1 MSPMSGGVHFGVM
14 VPQIKR
20 TWQETQRAALAFEEM
35 GFDSLW
41 VNDHLYGP
49 QSPAIPMLE
58 AWTLAAGIAAV
69 TERPEIGTLVTPVGM
84 RNPAHTGKMIATVDN
99 IAGGRII
106 PGFGSGWMPR
116 EFTDFGMPFVS
127 TRDRLRQLEEGLQI
141 FRGMFD
147 PDQDEFSFEG
157 QFFHA
162 ENLVTQPK
170 PPRDVPILVGGGGE
184 QVTMRIAAQYADIW
198 NNSAGAQDNLEHKVS
213 VLRGHAERLGRD
225 PAAVRVSQQCLVTIV
240 EDDAQV
246 GPMVERAQKIFGGHM
261 GNPAG
266 DMALTG
272 TPGMI
277 KQRIDRHVE
286 LGCDM
291 FMIEFF
297 GRDTIEPA
305 QMFAETVIP
314 EFR

>member
-1 MSPMSGGVHFGVM
+1 MTNSPHFGVM

-20 TWQETQRAALAFEEM
+20 TWPETQRAATAFEEM

-69 TERPEIGTLVTPVGM
+69 TERAEIGTLVTPVGM

-141 FRGMFD
+141 FKGMFD
-147 PDQDEFSFEG
+147 AEQDEFSFEG
-157 QFFHA
+157 EFFHT

-170 PPRDVPILVGGGGE
+170 PPRDMPILVGGGGE

-225 PAAVRVSQQCLVTIV
+225 PSEIRVSQQCLVTIV
-240 EDDAQV
+240 DDDSKV

-266 DMALTG
+266 EMALTG
-272 TPGMI
+272 TPSMI
-277 KQRIDRHVE
+277 KERIEKHVE

>member
-1 MSPMSGGVHFGVM
+1 MSNVHFGVM

-20 TWQETQRAALAFEEM
+20 TWEESKRAAQAFEEM

-49 QSPAIPMLE
+49 QSPSIPMME
-58 AWTLAAGIAAV
+58 AWTLAAGLAAA

-99 IAGGRII
+99 IACGRII

-116 EFTDFGMPFVS
+116 EFTDFGMPFPDA
-127 TRDRLRQLEEGLQI
+127 RDRLRQLEEGLQI
-141 FRGMFD
+141 FKGMWD
-147 PDQDEFSFEG
+147 PDLESVTFEG
-157 QFFHA
+157 EHFRT

-170 PPRDVPILVGGGGE
+170 PVRVPPILVGGGGE
-184 QVTMRIAAQYADIW
+184 KVTMRIAAQYGDIW
-198 NNSAGAQDNLEHKVS
+198 NNSAGGQDDLERKVS

-225 PAAVRVSQQCLVTIV
+225 PSDIRVSQQCLVTIV
-240 EDDAQV
+240 EREDQL

-266 DMALTG
+266 EMALTG
-272 TPGMI
+272 TPDTI
-277 KQRIDRHVE
+277 KERIAKHAE

-297 GRDTIEPA
+297 GRDTVEPA
-305 QMFAETVIP
+305 QLFAETVMP
-314 EFR
+314 AFR

>member
-1 MSPMSGGVHFGVM
+1 MTNSPHFGVM

-20 TWQETQRAALAFEEM
+20 TWRETRRASLAFEEM

-58 AWTLAAGIAAV
+58 AWTLAAGIAAA
-69 TERPEIGTLVTPVGM
+69 TETSEIGTLVTPVGM

-99 IAGGRII
+99 IAGGRVI

-141 FRGMFD
+141 FKGMFD
-147 PDQDEFSFEG
+147 ADQDEFSFEG
-157 QFFHA
+157 EFFHT

-170 PPRDVPILVGGGGE
+170 PPRDMPILVGGGGE
-184 QVTMRIAAQYADIW
+184 KVTMRIAAQYADIW
-198 NNSAGAQDNLEHKVS
+198 NNSAGSQDDLEHKVS
-213 VLRGHAERLGRD
+213 VLHGHAKALGRD
-225 PAAVRVSQQCLVTIV
+225 PSELRVSQQCLVTIV
-240 EDDAQV
+240 EDDAKV

-272 TPGMI
+272 TPSMI
-277 KQRIDRHVE
+277 KERIEKHVE

>member
-1 MSPMSGGVHFGVM
+1 MSNSPHFGVM

-20 TWQETQRAALAFEEM
+20 TWQETQRAASAFEEM

-69 TERPEIGTLVTPVGM
+69 TEKPEIGTLVTPVGM

-141 FRGMFD
+141 FKGMFD
-147 PDQDEFSFEG
+147 PVQDEFSFEG
-157 QFFHA
+157 EFFHT

-170 PPRDVPILVGGGGE
+170 PPRDMPILVGGGGE

-198 NNSAGAQDNLEHKVS
+198 NNSAGAQDDLEHKVS

-225 PAAVRVSQQCLVTIV
+225 PSEIRVSQQCLVTIV
-240 EDDAQV
+240 EDDEKV

-266 DMALTG
+266 KMALTG
-272 TPGMI
+272 TPAMI
-277 KQRIDRHVE
+277 KERVERHVE

>member
-1 MSPMSGGVHFGVM
+1 MSNSPHFGVM

-20 TWQETQRAALAFEEM
+20 TWQETQRAASAFEEM

-69 TERPEIGTLVTPVGM
+69 TEKPEIGTLVTPVGM

-141 FRGMFD
+141 FKGMFD
-147 PDQDEFSFEG
+147 PEQDQFSFEG
-157 QFFHA
+157 EFFHT

-170 PPRDVPILVGGGGE
+170 PPRDMPILVGGGGE

-198 NNSAGAQDNLEHKVS
+198 NNSAGAQDDLEHKVS

-225 PAAVRVSQQCLVTIV
+225 PSEIRVSQQCLVTIV
-240 EDDAQV
+240 EDDEKV

-266 DMALTG
+266 EMALTG
-272 TPGMI
+272 TPAMI
-277 KQRIDRHVE
+277 KERVERHVE

>member
-1 MSPMSGGVHFGVM
+1 VTNSPHFGVM

-20 TWQETQRAALAFEEM
+20 TWQETRRASLAFEEM

-58 AWTLAAGIAAV
+58 AWTLAAGIAAA
-69 TERPEIGTLVTPVGM
+69 TEKPEIGTLVTPVGM

-99 IAGGRII
+99 IAGGRVI
-106 PGFGSGWMPR
+106 PGFGSGWMLR

-141 FRGMFD
+141 FKGMFD
-147 PDQDEFSFEG
+147 ADQDEFSFEG
-157 QFFHA
+157 EFFHT

-170 PPRDVPILVGGGGE
+170 PPRDMPILVGGGGE
-184 QVTMRIAAQYADIW
+184 KVTMRIAAQYADIW
-198 NNSAGAQDNLEHKVS
+198 NNSAGAQDDLEHKVS
-213 VLRGHAERLGRD
+213 VLHGHAKALGRD
-225 PAAVRVSQQCLVTIV
+225 PSELRVSQQCLVTIV
-240 EDDAQV
+240 EDDAKV

-272 TPGMI
+272 TPAMI
-277 KQRIDRHVE
+277 KERIEKHVE

>member
-1 MSPMSGGVHFGVM
+1 MSNVHFGVM

-20 TWQETQRAALAFEEM
+20 TWEESKRAAQAFEEM

-49 QSPAIPMLE
+49 QSPSIPMME
-58 AWTLAAGIAAV
+58 AWTLAAGLAAA

-116 EFTDFGMPFVS
+116 EFTDFGMPFPDA
-127 TRDRLRQLEEGLQI
+127 RDRLRQLEEGLQI
-141 FRGMFD
+141 FKGMWD
-147 PDQDEFSFEG
+147 PDRESVTFEG
-157 QFFHA
+157 EHFRT

-170 PPRDVPILVGGGGE
+170 PVRVPPILVGGGGE
-184 QVTMRIAAQYADIW
+184 KVTMRIAAQYGDIW
-198 NNSAGAQDNLEHKVS
+198 NNSAGGQDDLDRKVS
-213 VLRGHAERLGRD
+213 VLRGHAERLGRAPD
-225 PAAVRVSQQCLVTIV
+225 EIRVSQQCLVTIV
-240 EDDAQV
+240 EREDQL

-266 DMALTG
+266 EMALTG
-272 TPGMI
+272 TPDII
-277 KQRIDRHVE
+277 KERIAKHAE

-297 GRDTIEPA
+297 GRDTVEPA
-305 QMFAETVIP
+305 QLFAETVMP
-314 EFR
+314 AFR

>member
-1 MSPMSGGVHFGVM
+1 MSNSPHFGVM

-20 TWQETQRAALAFEEM
+20 SWQETQRAASAFEEM

-69 TERPEIGTLVTPVGM
+69 TEKPEIGTLVTPVGM

-141 FRGMFD
+141 FKGMFD

-157 QFFHA
+157 EFFHT

-170 PPRDVPILVGGGGE
+170 PPRDMPILVGGGGE
-184 QVTMRIAAQYADIW
+184 KVTMRIAAQYADIW

-213 VLRGHAERLGRD
+213 VLHGHARNVGRD
-225 PAAVRVSQQCLVTIV
+225 PSEIRVSQQCLVTIV
-240 EDDAQV
+240 EDDAKV

-272 TPGMI
+272 TPSMI
-277 KQRIDRHVE
+277 KERIEKHVE

>member
-1 MSPMSGGVHFGVM
+1 MSDGVHFGVM

-20 TWQETQRAALAFEEM
+20 SWQESKRAALAFEEL

-69 TERPEIGTLVTPVGM
+69 TESPEIGTLVTPVGM

-116 EFTDFGMPFVS
+116 EFSDFGMPFLS
-127 TRDRLRQLEEGLQI
+127 TRERLAQLEEGLQI
-141 FRGMFD
+141 FRGMWD
-147 PDQDEFSFEG
+147 AEQEAFSFDG
-157 QFFHA
+157 QFFQTD
-162 ENLVTQPK
+162 NLVTQPK
-170 PPRDVPILVGGGGE
+170 PARKVPILVGGGGE
-184 QVTMRIAAQYADIW
+184 RVTMRIAAQYADIW
-198 NNSAGAQDNLEHKVS
+198 NNSAGAQDQLAHKVG

-225 PAAVRVSQQCLVTIV
+225 PSEIRVSQQCLATIA
-240 EDDAQV
+240 ESEEQL
-246 GPMVERAQKIFGGHM
+246 GPMVDRAQEIFGGHM

-266 DMALTG
+266 GMALTG
-272 TPGMI
+272 TPAMI
-277 KQRIDRHVE
+277 KERVQKHVDQ
-286 LGCDM
+286 GCDM

-305 QMFAETVIP
+305 RVFAETVIP

>member
-1 MSPMSGGVHFGVM
+1 MSNSPHFGVM

-20 TWQETQRAALAFEEM
+20 TWQETQRAASAFEEM

-69 TERPEIGTLVTPVGM
+69 TEKPEIGTLVTPVGM

-141 FRGMFD
+141 FKGMFD
-147 PDQDEFSFEG
+147 PEQDEFSFEG
-157 QFFHA
+157 EFFHT

-170 PPRDVPILVGGGGE
+170 PPRDMPILVGGGGE

-198 NNSAGAQDNLEHKVS
+198 NNSAGAQDDLEHKVS

-225 PAAVRVSQQCLVTIV
+225 PSEIRVSQQCLVTIV
-240 EDDAQV
+240 EDDEKV

-266 DMALTG
+266 EMALTG
-272 TPGMI
+272 TPAMI
-277 KQRIDRHVE
+277 KERVERHVE

>member
-1 MSPMSGGVHFGVM
+1 
-14 VPQIKR
+14 
-20 TWQETQRAALAFEEM
+20 
-35 GFDSLW
+35 
-41 VNDHLYGP
+41 
-49 QSPAIPMLE
+49 
-58 AWTLAAGIAAV
+58 
-69 TERPEIGTLVTPVGM
+69 
-84 RNPAHTGKMIATVDN
+84 
-99 IAGGRII
+99 
-106 PGFGSGWMPR
+106 
-116 EFTDFGMPFVS
+116 MPFVS

-141 FRGMFD
+141 FKGMFD
-147 PDQDEFSFEG
+147 ADQDEFSFEG
-157 QFFHA
+157 EFFHT

-170 PPRDVPILVGGGGE
+170 PPRDMPILVGGGGE
-184 QVTMRIAAQYADIW
+184 KVTMRIAAQYADIW
-198 NNSAGAQDNLEHKVS
+198 NNSAGSQDDLEHKVS
-213 VLRGHAERLGRD
+213 VLHGHANALGRD
-225 PAAVRVSQQCLVTIV
+225 PSELRVSQQCLVTIV
-240 EDDAQV
+240 EDDAKV

-272 TPGMI
+272 TPSMI
-277 KQRIDRHVE
+277 KERIEKHVE

>member
-1 MSPMSGGVHFGVM
+1 MTNSPHFGVM

-20 TWQETQRAALAFEEM
+20 TWQETQRAATAFEEM

-69 TERPEIGTLVTPVGM
+69 TESAQIGTLVTPVGM

-99 IAGGRII
+99 IAGGRVI

-116 EFTDFGMPFVS
+116 EFTDFGMPFLGG
-127 TRDRLRQLEEGLQI
+127 RERLGQLEEGLQI
-141 FRGMFD
+141 FRQMWD
-147 PDQDEFSFEG
+147 PDQEEVTFDGEFFRTD
-157 QFFHA
+157 Q
-162 ENLVTQPK
+162 LVTEPK
-170 PPRDVPILVGGGGE
+170 PPRVPPILVGGGGE
-184 QVTMRIAAQYADIW
+184 KVTMRIAAQYADIW
-198 NNSAGAQDNLEHKVS
+198 NNSAGAQDNLAHKVS

-225 PAAVRVSQQCLVTIV
+225 PEEIRVSQQCLVTLA
-240 EDDAQV
+240 ESEEAL

-266 DMALTG
+266 EMALTG
-272 TPGMI
+272 TPDMI
-277 KQRIDRHVE
+277 KQRIAKHVE

-305 QMFAETVIP
+305 QAFAEAVIP

>member
-1 MSPMSGGVHFGVM
+1 MSNSPHFGVM

-20 TWQETQRAALAFEEM
+20 SWQETQRAASAFEEM

-58 AWTLAAGIAAV
+58 AWTLSAGIAAV
-69 TERPEIGTLVTPVGM
+69 TERAEIGTLVTPVGM

-141 FRGMFD
+141 FKGMFD
-147 PDQDEFSFEG
+147 AEQDEFSFEG
-157 QFFHA
+157 EFFHT

-170 PPRDVPILVGGGGE
+170 PPRDMPILVGGGGE

-225 PAAVRVSQQCLVTIV
+225 PSEIRVSQQCLVTIV
-240 EDDAQV
+240 EDDSKV

-266 DMALTG
+266 EMALTG
-272 TPGMI
+272 TPSMI
-277 KQRIDRHVE
+277 KERIEKHVE

>member
-1 MSPMSGGVHFGVM
+1 MSNVHFGVM

-20 TWQETQRAALAFEEM
+20 TWEESKRAAQAFEEM

-49 QSPAIPMLE
+49 QSPSIPMME
-58 AWTLAAGIAAV
+58 AWTLAAGLAAA

-116 EFTDFGMPFVS
+116 EFTDFGMPFPDA
-127 TRDRLRQLEEGLQI
+127 RGRLRQLEEGLQI
-141 FRGMFD
+141 FKEMWD
-147 PDQDEFSFEG
+147 PDLESVTFEG
-157 QFFHA
+157 EHFRT

-170 PPRDVPILVGGGGE
+170 PVRVPPILVGGGGE
-184 QVTMRIAAQYADIW
+184 KVTMRIAAQYGDIW
-198 NNSAGAQDNLEHKVS
+198 NNSAGGQDDLERKVS

-225 PAAVRVSQQCLVTIV
+225 PSDIRVSQQCLVTIV
-240 EDDAQV
+240 EREDQL

-266 DMALTG
+266 EMALTG
-272 TPGMI
+272 TPDTI
-277 KQRIDRHVE
+277 KDRIAKHAE

-297 GRDTIEPA
+297 GRDTVEPA
-305 QMFAETVIP
+305 QLFAETVMP
-314 EFR
+314 AFR

>member
-1 MSPMSGGVHFGVM
+1 MSNVHFGVM

-20 TWQETQRAALAFEEM
+20 TWEESKRAAQAFEEM

-49 QSPAIPMLE
+49 QSPSIPMME
-58 AWTLAAGIAAV
+58 AWTLAAGLAAA

-116 EFTDFGMPFVS
+116 EFTDFGMPFPDA
-127 TRDRLRQLEEGLQI
+127 RDRLRQLEEGLQI
-141 FRGMFD
+141 FKGMWD
-147 PDQDEFSFEG
+147 PDRESVTFEG
-157 QFFHA
+157 EHFRT

-170 PPRDVPILVGGGGE
+170 PVRVPPILVGGGGE
-184 QVTMRIAAQYADIW
+184 KVTMRIAAQYGDIW
-198 NNSAGAQDNLEHKVS
+198 NNSAGGQDDLERKVS
-213 VLRGHAERLGRD
+213 VLRGHAERLGRAPD
-225 PAAVRVSQQCLVTIV
+225 EIRVSQQCLVTIV
-240 EDDAQV
+240 EREDQL

-266 DMALTG
+266 EMALTG
-272 TPGMI
+272 TPDII
-277 KQRIDRHVE
+277 KERIAKHAE

-297 GRDTIEPA
+297 GRDTVEPA
-305 QMFAETVIP
+305 QLFAGTVMP
-314 EFR
+314 AFR

>member
-1 MSPMSGGVHFGVM
+1 MTNSPHFGVM

-20 TWQETQRAALAFEEM
+20 SWQETQRAASAFEEM

-69 TERPEIGTLVTPVGM
+69 TEKPEIGTLVTPVGM

-141 FRGMFD
+141 FKGMFD

-157 QFFHA
+157 EFFHT

-170 PPRDVPILVGGGGE
+170 PPRDMPILVGGGGE

-198 NNSAGAQDNLEHKVS
+198 NNSAGAQDNLAHKVA

-225 PAAVRVSQQCLVTIV
+225 PSEIRVSQQCLVTIV
-240 EDDAQV
+240 EDDAKV

-272 TPGMI
+272 TPAMI
-277 KQRIDRHVE
+277 KERINRHVE